1 MSKSLSGNISR
12 ETYSRS
18 PANRPAEYKMSIART
33 QELTVEEIRKLTLPL
48 STHVLS
54 GEGLLDRTVSWT
66 TVIHPE
72 DDIVSKAV
80 QKRELILVAPVS
92 NPPKAHNDTEL
103 VQWAARAGASALVL
117 FGAVSATA
125 LAESKSRDLPI
136 LALTGDVRIREVE
149 KSIISLLVN
158 RKGQIERRG
167 TQIYR
172 QLTQISSRNE
182 GMDGLL
188 AAMARLTK
196 KTVIVHDKRLHPLS
210 HKLQA
215 EFAGIWDDIEYFL
228 KKQDNLPVELHDR
241 HRAVEVDPP
250 VLMQALPVSGVARL
264 VAPIIAKSLGR
275 GYLSIIGRES
285 DLDEIDQLVC
295 EHGAAACALEMAK
308 QKAVNETEKRL
319 RGTFLDRLLLGDVSL
334 QEAIRQGERFNHN
347 MTQTH
352 VAFVLSWRG
361 ENQPSLRRLETI
373 VNAIIARQQAAAL
386 VWMREREGEVV
397 VFHATDFE
405 DPIDHSLALSEAF
418 SEEINRQYPL
428 NRVAIGLGQVAR
440 EVNVWR
446 SSYRDAVQAK
456 ELAERLQTDIPLFI
470 GDLGVYQLIL
480 SLSDRDKLA
489 DFCELTLG
497 TLSEYDMR
505 QNADLIRTLEA
516 FFNCHGNL
524 SQTAESLIVHR
535 NTLLYRM
542 NRINEIAGIDL
553 NRPETRLALHLAL
566 TIRRLLTLA

>member
-1 MSKSLSGNISR
+1 
-12 ETYSRS
+12 
-18 PANRPAEYKMSIART
+18 MSIART

-103 VQWAARAGASALVL
+103 VQWAARAGASAVVL
-117 FGAVSATA
+117 FGTVSATA

-136 LALTGDVRIREVE
+136 LALTGDVRIRDVE

-334 QEAIRQGERFNHN
+334 QEAIRQGERFNHD

>member
-1 MSKSLSGNISR
+1 
-12 ETYSRS
+12 
-18 PANRPAEYKMSIART
+18 MSIART
-33 QELTVEEIRKLTLPL
+33 QELTVEEIRKLALPL
-48 STHVLS
+48 STHILS
-54 GEGLLDRTVSWT
+54 GDGLLDRHISWT

-72 DDIVSKAV
+72 DDIASKSV
-80 QKRELILVAPVS
+80 QKRELVLIAPLN
-92 NPPKAHNDTEL
+92 NPPKAHSDTEL
-103 VQWAARAGASALVL
+103 VHWTAKVGASAVV
-117 FGAVSATA
+117 FCGNVSTAA
-125 LAESKSRDLPI
+125 LAEAKSNSLPV
-136 LALTGDVRIREVE
+136 LGLPVDVRIREVE
-149 KSIISLLVN
+149 KTIIGLLVN

-182 GMDGLL
+182 GMDGLIG
-188 AAMARLTK
+188 AMARLTK

-210 HKLQA
+210 HKLQPQ
-215 EFAGIWDDIEYFL
+215 FVGIWDDIEFFL

-241 HRAVEVDPP
+241 HRVVEIDPP
-250 VLMQALPVSGVARL
+250 VLMQALPISGVARL
-264 VAPIIAKSLGR
+264 VAPIITNNVGR
-275 GYLSIIGRES
+275 GYLSIIGREG

-319 RGTFLDRLLLGDVSL
+319 RGTFLDRLLLGDVSQ
-334 QEAIRQGERFNHN
+334 QEAIRQGERFNHD

-361 ENQPSLRRLETI
+361 SNQPSLRRLETL
-373 VNAIIARQQAAAL
+373 VNAIIAGQQASAL
-386 VWMREREGEVV
+386 VWTREKEGEVV
-397 VFHATDFE
+397 VFHATDIE
-405 DPIDHSLALSEAF
+405 DPIDNSLALSNTF
-418 SEEINRQYPL
+418 SREINRHLPS

-440 EVNVWR
+440 DVNAWR
-446 SSYRDAVQAK
+446 SSYRDAVQAM

-480 SLSDRDKLA
+480 SLSDRDKLS
-489 DFCELTLG
+489 DFCEHTLG
-497 TLSEYDMR
+497 TLTEYDIR
-505 QNADLIRTLEA
+505 QNADLIKTLEA

-542 NRINEIAGIDL
+542 NRINDIAGIDL
-553 NRPETRLALHLAL
+553 NRPETRLAIHLAL
-566 TIRRLLTLA
+566 TIRRLLALG

>member
-1 MSKSLSGNISR
+1 
-12 ETYSRS
+12 
-18 PANRPAEYKMSIART
+18 MSITRT
-33 QELTVEEIRKLTLPL
+33 PDLTVEEIRKLTLPL

-54 GEGLLDRTVSWT
+54 GEGMLDRPVSWT
-66 TVIHPE
+66 TIIHPE
-72 DDIVSKAV
+72 DDIVSKSV
-80 QKRELILVAPVS
+80 QRSELILVATVS
-92 NPPKAHNDTEL
+92 NPPKAHSDTEL
-103 VQWAARAGASALVL
+103 VQWAARANASAVV
-117 FGAVSATA
+117 FSGQVSTTA
-125 LAESKSRDLPI
+125 LAESKARDLPV
-136 LALTGDVRIREVE
+136 LALRGDVRIREVE

-182 GMDGLL
+182 GMKGLL

-196 KTVIVHDKRLHPLS
+196 KTIIVHDKRLHALA
-210 HKLQA
+210 HKLQP
-215 EFAGIWDDIEYFL
+215 EFAGIWDDIEFFL

-241 HRAVEVDPP
+241 HRVVEVDPP

-264 VAPIIAKSLGR
+264 VAPIITKSLGR

-319 RGTFLDRLLLGDVSL
+319 RGTFLDRLLLGDVSQ
-334 QEAIRQGERFNHN
+334 QEAIRQGERFNHD

-361 ENQPSLRRLETI
+361 DSQPSLRRLETI
-373 VNAIIARQQAAAL
+373 VNAIIARQGAPAL

-405 DPIDHSLALSEAF
+405 NPIDHSLALSDAF
-418 SEEINRQYPL
+418 SQEIDQQYPL
-428 NRVAIGLGQVAR
+428 NHIAIGLGQVAR

-489 DFCELTLG
+489 DFCEITLG
-497 TLSEYDMR
+497 TLSEYDLR
-505 QNADLIRTLEA
+505 QNADLIKTLEA

-566 TIRRLLTLA
+566 TIRRLLSLA

>member
-1 MSKSLSGNISR
+1 
-12 ETYSRS
+12 
-18 PANRPAEYKMSIART
+18 MSITRT
-33 QELTVEEIRKLTLPL
+33 PDLTVEEIRKLTLPL

-54 GEGLLDRTVSWT
+54 GEGMLDRPVSWT
-66 TVIHPE
+66 TIIHPE
-72 DDIVSKAV
+72 DDIVSKSV
-80 QKRELILVAPVS
+80 QKSELVLVASVS
-92 NPPKAHNDTEL
+92 NPPKAHSDTEL
-103 VQWAARAGASALVL
+103 VQWAARAGASAVV
-117 FGAVSATA
+117 FSGQVSTTA
-125 LAESKSRDLPI
+125 LAESKSRDLPV
-136 LALTGDVRIREVE
+136 LALSGDDRIREVE

-182 GMDGLL
+182 GMKGLL

-196 KTVIVHDKRLHPLS
+196 KTIIVHDKRLHALA
-210 HKLQA
+210 HKLQP
-215 EFAGIWDDIEYFL
+215 EFAGIWDDIEFFL

-241 HRAVEVDPP
+241 HRVVEVDPP

-264 VAPIIAKSLGR
+264 VAPIITKSLGR

-319 RGTFLDRLLLGDVSL
+319 RGTFLDRLLLGDVSQ
-334 QEAIRQGERFNHN
+334 QEAIRQGERFNHD

-361 ENQPSLRRLETI
+361 DSQPSLRRLETI
-373 VNAIIARQQAAAL
+373 VNAIIARQPAPAL

-418 SEEINRQYPL
+418 SQEINRQYPL
-428 NRVAIGLGQVAR
+428 NHVAIGLGQVAR
-440 EVNVWR
+440 DVNVWR

-489 DFCELTLG
+489 DFCEVTLG
-497 TLSEYDMR
+497 TLSEYDLR
-505 QNADLIRTLEA
+505 QNADLIKTLEA

-566 TIRRLLTLA
+566 TIRRLLSLA

>member
-1 MSKSLSGNISR
+1 
-12 ETYSRS
+12 
-18 PANRPAEYKMSIART
+18 MSIART

-103 VQWAARAGASALVL
+103 VQWAARAGASAVVL